1 MSFLEEYCKQIENQG
16 RLIFYYIG
24 DGEMSNLFESPISPS
39 SDLFFCHVS
48 GIGLYII
55 FLV

>member
-16 RLIFYYIG
+16 RLIFYDIG
-24 DGEMSNLFESPISPS
+24 DGETSNLFESPISPS